1 MRDQVIQNETVQIV
15 KLARERSSREQE
27 WRLVGYRFAR
37 CHIEGPAVLLA
48 ESEIEITTPATFG
61 ASLEAMLWPI
71 DAERKG
77 ASGVIPLRDCSFED
91 CSFHWIGWAGASDF
105 IERLREFER

>member
-1 MRDQVIQNETVQIV
+1 VRDQVIQNETVQIV
-15 KLARERSSREQE
+15 KLARERSSREQD

-48 ESEIEITTPATFG
+48 ESEIEISRPAAFG

-71 DAERKG
+71 DSERAG
-77 ASGVIPLRDCSFED
+77 FSGVIPLRDCLFEG
-91 CSFHWIGWAGASDF
+91 CSFHWIGWAGVSDF

>member
-15 KLARERSSREQE
+15 KLARERSSREQD

-48 ESEIEITTPATFG
+48 ESEIEIDAPTAFG

-71 DAERKG
+71 DPVRKDV
-77 ASGVIPLRDCSFED
+77 SGVIPLRDCAFEG

-105 IERLREFER
+105 IDRLREFER